1 MLRGLETLAQLIDV
15 LHVPAHARQISFAP
29 VHVRDA
35 PRFSYRG
42 LLIDSGRHFLPVPF
56 IKATIGKQY
65 FTPLSTTRSS
75 PIPC

>member
-1 MLRGLETLAQLIDV
+1 MLRGLETLAQLMDV
-15 LHVPAHARQISFAP
+15 LHVPAYVRQISFAP

-56 IKATIGKQY
+56 IKATIGKQL
-65 FTPLSTTRSS
+65 FTPLPTTRSS
-75 PIPC
+75 LIPC